1 MTQVAVDDNLAEE
14 VLRLSGLPLEEAANY
29 AFKGY
34 LGQLQL
40 REMRGRL
47 TKDDWFDGYLEE
59 HGLETDQGAL

>member
-1 MTQVAVDDNLAEE
+1 MTQVAVDDRLAEE
-14 VLRLSGLPLEEAANY
+14 VRRLSGLSLEKAANY

-59 HGLETDQGAL
+59 HGLESAAGTP